1 MLQNK
6 YGIYSQADSW
16 VVNYLILIQEKRD
29 DMKDNDDELRISS
42 RPLMVQDFVNL
53 DICITK
59 SIRYMEEHPQTKE
72 FLHEVINAAAA
83 QCCEYAYELG
93 FEDPNEIVSEN
104 VLSFEYR
111 PPNLS

>member
-1 MLQNK
+1 
-6 YGIYSQADSW
+6 
-16 VVNYLILIQEKRD
+16 
-29 DMKDNDDELRISS
+29 MKDNNDDDELRISS
-42 RPLMVQDFVNL
+42 RPLMMQDFVNL

-72 FLHEVINAAAA
+72 FLNEVISAAAA

-93 FEDPNEIVSEN
+93 FEDPNEIISEN
-104 VLSFEYR
+104 VFTFEYR

>member
-6 YGIYSQADSW
+6 YGIYSKADSW
-16 VVNYLILIQEKRD
+16 VVNYLILIQERRD
-29 DMKDNDDELRISS
+29 NVEDNKDDELRISS
-42 RPLMVQDFVNL
+42 RPLLMQDFVNL

-93 FEDPNEIVSEN
+93 FDDPNEIVSEN
-104 VLSFEYR
+104 VFTIKYR
-111 PPNLS
+111 QK

>member
-1 MLQNK
+1 
-6 YGIYSQADSW
+6 
-16 VVNYLILIQEKRD
+16 
-29 DMKDNDDELRISS
+29 MKDNDDDELRISS

-72 FLHEVINAAAA
+72 FLHEVISAAAT

-93 FEDPNEIVSEN
+93 FDDPNEIISEN
-104 VLSFEYR
+104 VFTIKYKQK
-111 PPNLS
+111 

>member
-29 DMKDNDDELRISS
+29 DMKDNNDDYDELRIRL
-42 RPLMVQDFVNL
+42 RPLMMKDFVNL

-72 FLHEVINAAAA
+72 FLNEVISAAAA

-93 FEDPNEIVSEN
+93 FEDPNEIISEN
-104 VLSFEYR
+104 VFSFEYR
-111 PPNLS
+111 QK